1 MAEYQQIQGQVG
13 YESPSQVFVRQGTVS
28 EGGGPHEQGSA
39 SSHPLIKQKVKKQEI
54 PAKGRIIGSMYPY
67 ITRGMA
73 PSGGDDPPPP
83 GKKKHPPDKPEDE
96 DDEEDEESE
105 TDEQTVSVTS
115 SSQVSAERV
124 KQSK

>member
-13 YESPSQVFVRQGTVS
+13 YESPSQEFVRQGTVS
-28 EGGGPHEQGSA
+28 EGGGPHEQGLA

-73 PSGGDDPPPP
+73 PSGGDDPPPQVKRNILQISLKMKTM
-83 GKKKHPPDKPEDE
+83 KKMRKVRQMNKL
-96 DDEEDEESE
+96 SL
-105 TDEQTVSVTS
+105 
-115 SSQVSAERV
+115 
-124 KQSK
+124 